1 MPVKMVDIHSKK
13 PILRIARAEGVISL
27 KPQTIE
33 LIRER
38 KIEKGDVISVSTVSA
53 IMAAKNTPQILPLCH
68 PIPIE
73 NVSLEFELCQDKVR
87 VLVTVKSTSKTGVEM
102 EALTAVS
109 AALLCIWDMVKK
121 YEKDE
126 LGQYPHTKIEYIRV
140 LEKIKGGDTDES

>member
-1 MPVKMVDIHSKK
+1 MVDIHAKR
-13 PILRIARAEGVISL
+13 PILRIAKAEGAIYL
-27 KPQTIE
+27 KPETIE
-33 LIRER
+33 LIRRR

-73 NVSLEFELCQDKVR
+73 NVNVEFELHKDKVK
-87 VLVTVKSTSKTGVEM
+87 VIVTVKSTSKTGVEM

-121 YEKDE
+121 YEKDK
-126 LGQYPHTKIEYIRV
+126 LGQYPYTRIEYIRV
-140 LEKIKGGDTDES
+140 LEKIKKGSTDES

>member
-73 NVSLEFELCQDKVR
+73 NVSLEFELHKDKVK

-102 EALTAVS
+102 EALTAAS

-126 LGQYPHTKIEYIRV
+126 FGQYPHTKIEYIRV
-140 LEKIKGGDTDES
+140 LKKIKEGA